1 MVVKTKKGY
10 FQVLKNVKD
19 AFNLEIFEE
28 CYIEEWY
35 DQFIYIVGD
44 ISDSKLRLKG
54 FSANSAAKEYFEYIP
69 DYLIESCNYKPAYFI
84 LKKTTE
90 EYYNEHKDEKE
101 TEEITK
107 GDTQIPH
114 IEKEAFDKDSLVL
127 LHTQKSAP
135 HIVLDMNS
143 LNAVKTYPLPDDL
156 ANEILKDKQVE
167 LNQRRHK
174 PNNRN
179 RNNR

>member
-1 MVVKTKKGY
+1 MVIFVKKIKLIACDLDGTLLNSKK
-10 FQVLKNVKD
+10 
-19 AFNLEIFEE
+19 
-28 CYIEEWY
+28 
-35 DQFIYIVGD
+35 
-44 ISDSKLRLKG
+44 
-54 FSANSAAKEYFEYIP
+54 
-69 DYLIESCNYKPAYFI
+69 
-84 LKKTTE
+84 
-90 EYYNEHKDEKE
+90 
-101 TEEITK
+101 EITK

>member
-1 MVVKTKKGY
+1 MGQGTINKLYFRTVPTIRQYREDKWGKKM
-10 FQVLKNVKD
+10 
-19 AFNLEIFEE
+19 
-28 CYIEEWY
+28 IE
-35 DQFIYIVGD
+35 VRM
-44 ISDSKLRLKG
+44 L
-54 FSANSAAKEYFEYIP
+54 
-69 DYLIESCNYKPAYFI
+69 
-84 LKKTTE
+84 
-90 EYYNEHKDEKE
+90 DEKE

-156 ANEILKDKQVE
+156 ANEILKDKQAE